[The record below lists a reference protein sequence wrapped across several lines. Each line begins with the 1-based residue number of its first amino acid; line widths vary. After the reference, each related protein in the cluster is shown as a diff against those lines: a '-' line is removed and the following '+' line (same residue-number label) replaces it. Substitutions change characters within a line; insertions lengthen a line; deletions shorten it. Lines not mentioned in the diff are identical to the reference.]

1 MLREHEKTIEI
12 LVDEAKKY
20 VGLKQ
25 FIRSAREE
33 RIKYVVLAENADEK
47 IKNEVRDIAK
57 KDNIKVK
64 SFPSKEA
71 LGKACGI
78 DIGAAV
84 VTVLK
89 TDDKKSI

>member
-1 MLREHEKTIEI
+1 MLREHEKTLEI
-12 LVDEAKKY
+12 LVDETKKY

-33 RIKYVVLAENADEK
+33 KIKYVVLAENADDN
-47 IKNEVRDIAK
+47 IKCEVRDIAK
-57 KDNIKVK
+57 RDNIKVK
-64 SFPSKEA
+64 SFPSKET

-89 TDDKKSI
+89 TDEKKSV

>member
-1 MLREHEKTIEI
+1 MLREHEKTKEI

-33 RIKYVVLAENADEK
+33 KIKYVILADNADERL
-47 IKNEVRDIAK
+47 KNEVKDIAR
-57 KDNIKVK
+57 KDDIKVK
-64 SFPSKEA
+64 SFPSKEE

-78 DIGAAV
+78 DVAAAV

-89 TDDKKSI
+89 PDDKI

>member
-12 LVDEAKKY
+12 LVDETKKY

-57 KDNIKVK
+57 KGNIKVK
-64 SFPSKEA
+64 SFPSKEL
-71 LGKACGI
+71 LGKSCGI

-89 TDDKKSI
+89 TEDKKSV

>member
-12 LVDEAKKY
+12 LKTEAKVY

-25 FIRSAREE
+25 FVRSAREDE
-33 RIKYVVLAENADEK
+33 IKYVVLAENADEK
-47 IKNEVRDIAK
+47 IKNEVRDIAR
-57 KDNIKVK
+57 KDDIRIK
-64 SFPSKEA
+64 SFPSKEE

-89 TDDKKSI
+89 A